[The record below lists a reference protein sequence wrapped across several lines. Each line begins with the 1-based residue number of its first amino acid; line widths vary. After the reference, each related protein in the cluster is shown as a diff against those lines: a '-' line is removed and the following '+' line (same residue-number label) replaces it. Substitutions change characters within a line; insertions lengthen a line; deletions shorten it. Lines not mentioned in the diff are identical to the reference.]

1 MISVIREVDAACTA
15 LEQYHG
21 PLGVDLETTGVRPY
35 HDQICV
41 LSLCLYASGEPV
53 VIVLHLRDGVIP
65 PEVAWQLERPELV
78 LVWHN
83 GSMFD
88 SILLFRAGVD
98 IWRTRHVDTYINARV
113 LLGGQEVD
121 GGGRAVSAGYAA
133 EVERRLDIRLPA
145 DKKRRQR
152 QKWGDRLWLDEQD
165 VAYCVRDVLYLG
177 PLAVAQWAC
186 ATPGQRHALRLEQE
200 LADVMTRISI
210 NGLPVDRSHLVAA
223 KARYQAQ
230 MQEARER
237 LRAILG
243 NVNPN
248 AFAQVRAAINARYG
262 TSLTSVDKDSRL
274 EAMLAGVP
282 WAEAAEPYHAYQA
295 AQALERLCKPE
306 QIADDGWIHGLYD
319 QLGARSGRMS
329 ARKPNTQQIPRA
341 IRRAFVAPAG
351 YVVISIDFS
360 QLEICL
366 GADVADD
373 AAMRAAVESGDV
385 YRAMAASIFGCAVEE
400 VTDDQ
405 RATMKIFM
413 LGSQY
418 GGGANVLRK
427 SMRKNGRSLSW
438 TEAEDLLAAFH
449 QAFADL
455 NAMRERAHCVAESAA
470 QKRQCLAIELG
481 TGMQR
486 CYWPNELAGNSLLAT
501 RVSGL
506 AAVGLKVGLLLAKDA
521 GLDRYL
527 TNAVHDELV
536 LVCPQEEAQ
545 QCTASLMQCM
555 VEGMRRV
562 APGARIVAES
572 HSGPSWDKT
581 GDTPVAEDD
590 GLGVDASPDEVLA

>member
-1 MISVIREVDAACTA
+1 
-15 LEQYHG
+15 
-21 PLGVDLETTGVRPY
+21 
-35 HDQICV
+35 
-41 LSLCLYASGEPV
+41 
-53 VIVLHLRDGVIP
+53 
-65 PEVAWQLERPELV
+65 
-78 LVWHN
+78 
-83 GSMFD
+83 
-88 SILLFRAGVD
+88 
-98 IWRTRHVDTYINARV
+98 
-113 LLGGQEVD
+113 
-121 GGGRAVSAGYAA
+121 
-133 EVERRLDIRLPA
+133 VERRLDIRLPA

-177 PLAVAQWAC
+177 PLAVVQWAC

-306 QIADDGWIHGLYD
+306 QIADDGRIHGLYE

-360 QLEICL
+360 
-366 GADVADD
+366 
-373 AAMRAAVESGDV
+373 
-385 YRAMAASIFGCAVEE
+385 AASAADRPRLQGVGAMSLPSPRLVG
-400 VTDDQ
+400 
-405 RATMKIFM
+405 TMKCCPQAPFIY
-413 LGSQY
+413 L
-418 GGGANVLRK
+418 NVNGVACPRPSTCVAVSAHDRAVTGTLR
-427 SMRKNGRSLSW
+427 RTIHGGRS
-438 TEAEDLLAAFH
+438 
-449 QAFADL
+449 
-455 NAMRERAHCVAESAA
+455 
-470 QKRQCLAIELG
+470 
-481 TGMQR
+481 
-486 CYWPNELAGNSLLAT
+486 
-501 RVSGL
+501 
-506 AAVGLKVGLLLAKDA
+506 
-521 GLDRYL
+521 
-527 TNAVHDELV
+527 
-536 LVCPQEEAQ
+536 
-545 QCTASLMQCM
+545 
-555 VEGMRRV
+555 
-562 APGARIVAES
+562 
-572 HSGPSWDKT
+572 
-581 GDTPVAEDD
+581 
-590 GLGVDASPDEVLA
+590 